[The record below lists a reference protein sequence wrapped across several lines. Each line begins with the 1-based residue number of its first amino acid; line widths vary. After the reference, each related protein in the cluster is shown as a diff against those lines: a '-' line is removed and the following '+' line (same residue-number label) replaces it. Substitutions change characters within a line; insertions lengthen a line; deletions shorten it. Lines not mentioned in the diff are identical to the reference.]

1 MAPPPSLD
9 CSDCSVVLIS
19 IDTLRA
25 DHLGSWGY
33 ERETS
38 PHLDAFAAEATRF
51 ARAYAASYHTADSHM
66 SVFTALH
73 PSVHG
78 VRNTRSA
85 NEARPLTGAAVTL
98 PERLAAGGLRT
109 FGYHAGG
116 NVSPAYGFGR
126 GFEEYRGTGSDV
138 QPAIDRLADLATRP
152 ADRFFL
158 FFHTYRPHDPYLP
171 AAPYNELWEKE
182 YAGPV
187 LGSQEAFDALLE
199 DGDFAEKRR
208 LFWSRIDPAVPAD
221 LRKAIALYDGEI
233 RQTDDEI
240 GRLLEQIER
249 MPQRVLVAV
258 MSDHGEEF
266 HEHGRFLHDQL
277 YDEVLH
283 VPLMIRHPD
292 RVLAG
297 RVVEVP
303 VGLVALAPTLLDLAG
318 MPGFDAPQAS
328 SLRALMEGGD
338 SAAPPP
344 VFAEK
349 VVTLE
354 EDGATPRLHH
364 RALISRQLK
373 LLSLG
378 QQGERLFDLEVDPR
392 ESADLAANRP
402 EDRARLAGALGR
414 IAARNEQRRLELRG
428 RDEPGR
434 TEIDAEMVE
443 QLRALGYL

>member
-1 MAPPPSLD
+1 M
-9 CSDCSVVLIS
+9 LIS

-25 DHLGSWGY
+25 DHLGSYGY
-33 ERETS
+33 ARDTS
-38 PHLDAFAAEATRF
+38 PRLDAFAAESTRF

-85 NEARPLTGAAVTL
+85 SEARPLTAAVVTL

-126 GFEEYRGTGSDV
+126 GFEEYRGTGSEV
-138 QPAIDRLADLATRP
+138 QPAIDRLADLASRP
-152 ADRFFL
+152 AERFFL

-187 LGSQEAFDALLE
+187 LGSQEAFDAQLAE
-199 DGDFAEKRR
+199 GEDFAEKRR
-208 LFWSRIDPAVPAD
+208 LFWSRIDPEVPAD

-240 GRLLEQIER
+240 GRLLDQIDR

-297 RVVEVP
+297 QVVDAP

-318 MPGFDAPQAS
+318 IQGFEAPQAA
-328 SLRALMEGGD
+328 SLRALMEGGAT
-338 SAAPPP
+338 AAPAP
-344 VFAEK
+344 VLAEK
-349 VVTLE
+349 IVTLE

-364 RALISRQLK
+364 RALISRHLK

-378 QQGERLFDLEVDPR
+378 QRGELLFDLELDPR
-392 ESADLAANRP
+392 EREDLAAIRP
-402 EDRARLAGALGR
+402 DDRVRLAGALAR
-414 IAARNEQRRLELRG
+414 IAARNDQRRLELRD
-428 RDEPGR
+428 RDAPGR

-443 QLRALGYL
+443 QLKALGYL